1 MTSFSRIAC
10 WLILVLLL
18 MPLAACDKAPELTV
32 TMSPLYSPIIA
43 SSSVLPTPVT
53 ISESETVDEGIVKF
67 NIDEPLVAG
76 ASQVTGVGP
85 ADLGIS
91 LVDVTVGYEVLGSG
105 NVNREGK
112 FDIKVAPVLISGH
125 RIGILTE
132 VPLSSAEFQKYAGD
146 GQHFTAQGGWV
157 VESAI
162 VEGP

>member
-1 MTSFSRIAC
+1 MTSFSRITC
-10 WLILVLLL
+10 WLILVLL
-18 MPLAACDKAPELTV
+18 MVSLAACDKAPDLTV
-32 TMSPLYSPIIA
+32 SPLDSPIIA
-43 SSSVLPTPVT
+43 SSSVLPTPMTV
-53 ISESETVDEGIVKF
+53 SEPETVDEGIVKF

-157 VESAI
+157 IESAI